1 MVKLEEV
8 LDESFREEQAGPRDE
23 EDWDTDSDSDAVSD
37 ASSTIDEDETLL
49 DRLAAL
55 KDIVPPTARKNLAST
70 FETASSFVKSGI
82 SIGGKTLW
90 VVSTS
95 VLLVGVPW
103 ALALAEEQQM
113 EMMEREMKA
122 QERAG
127 EMLTQPQQGGQE
139 GRAAL

>member
-8 LDESFREEQAGPRDE
+8 LDESFREDQPGPRDD
-23 EDWDTDSDSDAVSD
+23 EDWDTDSGTAEVSD
-37 ASSTIDEDETLL
+37 ASSTSDIDEDESLL

-55 KDIVPPTARKNLAST
+55 KDIIPPTARKSLSNT
-70 FETASSFVKSGI
+70 FDSASSLVKSGI

-127 EMLTQPQQGGQE
+127 EMLTQPAGGE
-139 GRAAL
+139 AKAAL

>member
-8 LDESFREEQAGPRDE
+8 LDEAFREDQPGPRDD
-23 EDWDTDSDSDAVSD
+23 EDWDTDSDESVVSS
-37 ASSTIDEDETLL
+37 ASSDIDEDESLF
-49 DRLAAL
+49 DRIVAL
-55 KDIVPPTARKNLAST
+55 KDIVPPTTRKSLAST
-70 FETASSFVKSGI
+70 FESASSFVKSGI

-127 EMLTQPQQGGQE
+127 EMLTQPAGGQE
-139 GRAAL
+139 ARAAL

>member
-8 LDESFREEQAGPRDE
+8 LDQSFREDQPGPRDD
-23 EDWDTDSDSDAVSD
+23 EDWDTDSASD
-37 ASSTIDEDETLL
+37 ASSIASDIDEDESLL
-49 DRLAAL
+49 DRLVAL
-55 KDIVPPTARKNLAST
+55 KDIIPPTARKNISAS
-70 FETASSFVKSGI
+70 FDSASSLVKSGI

-127 EMLTQPQQGGQE
+127 EMLTQQQGGVE
-139 GRAAL
+139 GKAAL